1 MIQNPLNIETNVG
14 PASIEKI
21 YALNKSAWDLKNS
34 DARLA
39 MDYAQKAVRM
49 ALSLKSDADIYSS
62 ITNNTISPIENKK
75 LLGDC
80 LHILSWLE
88 VEFSKFDNA
97 IVALSYAKKLFE
109 EIDDKDSI
117 CKICVVLGSAY
128 VLKGEFK
135 TAIQYNLEGLKIA
148 EDDNNMEN
156 ATILLSNAGLTYWN
170 LGDNKKAFELISKS
184 LKNKREKGDK
194 LDIAKSLNNIGLV
207 YNAMGDYYKALEAYN
222 EAYNIVEELDEK
234 KGVGILYMNIGLIYE
249 RLGETDKAENF
260 LYKALESYKA
270 VDYKKGIGEC
280 LVNLALVT
288 RVAGRTETALRYA
301 YESFEVATA
310 IGDKKVI
317 AFTFQ
322 EIMNVFKDKK
332 DYKKALDFAL
342 KCYDLRKEIEHK
354 AGVMGI
360 CGDIGELLTEMNEID
375 KALKFL
381 NEGITLGKEVGSKA
395 ELLNLYQNASK
406 CYELTGNFKEAV
418 EFLKKHIELRDIVF
432 SEETNRRIQNV
443 QTQFE
448 VVQAQRESEIYKLKN
463 IDLAEANKKLEDM
476 NQEKNEFLNLVS
488 HDLKNPL
495 NSIYGFSN
503 LLVED
508 INTLSREEISDF
520 ASNINISSMAMLD
533 LVNEILNSEMM
544 DSGRYELN
552 NELIDLN
559 VLINSLISINKFQL
573 RQKEIKIVFNDKIV
587 SHVFNDSNVIKQ
599 IISNLLSN
607 AIKFSPE
614 GKNITIT
621 VAHNKSDSSTW
632 VGIQDEGP
640 GLTEEDR
647 KKLFTK
653 FARLSAKPTAG
664 ESSTGLGL
672 SIVKKLADIIG
683 AKVVCESEHGKGAK
697 FILQIPTTP
706 LKLKNN
712 L

>member
-1 MIQNPLNIETNVG
+1 MIQNPLNIETDDG
-14 PASIEKI
+14 AATIEKI

-34 DARLA
+34 DVRLA
-39 MDYAQKAVRM
+39 MDYAQKAVRL
-49 ALSLKSDADIYSS
+49 ALGLKSDDDIYSS
-62 ITNNTISPIENKK
+62 ISNNTISTIENKK

-80 LHILSWLE
+80 LHILSWLD

-97 IVALSYAKKLFE
+97 IICLLFAKKLFE

-117 CKICVVLGSAY
+117 CKVCVVLGSAY

-135 TAIQYNLEGLKIA
+135 TAIQYNLEGLRIA
-148 EDDNNMEN
+148 EEDSNKEN

-170 LGDNKKAFELISKS
+170 LGDNKKAFEFISKS
-184 LKNKREKGDK
+184 LRNKREKGDK

-222 EAYNIVEELDEK
+222 EAYSIVEELDEK

-249 RLGETDKAENF
+249 RLGETDKAESF

-288 RVAGRTETALRYA
+288 RVAGRTETALKYA

-332 DYKKALDFAL
+332 EYKKALDFAL

-360 CGDIGELLTEMNEID
+360 CGDIGELLTEMNEIE

-406 CYELTGNFKEAV
+406 CYELTGNFEEAV
-418 EFLKKHIELRDIVF
+418 EFLKKHIELRDVVF
-432 SEETNRRIQNV
+432 SEETHRRIQNV

-508 INTLSREEISDF
+508 INTLSIEEISDF

-559 VLINSLISINKFQL
+559 VLINSLISMNKFQL
-573 RQKEIKIVFNDKIV
+573 RQKEIKVVFDDKIV

-614 GKNITIT
+614 GKSIIIT
-621 VAHNKSDSSTW
+621 VTHNKSDSSTW

-653 FARLSAKPTAG
+653 FAKLSARPTAG

-697 FILQIPTTP
+697 FTLQIPTTP
-706 LKLKNN
+706 LKIKK
-712 L
+712 

>member
-1 MIQNPLNIETNVG
+1 MIQNPLNIETDDGAVT
-14 PASIEKI
+14 IEKI

-34 DARLA
+34 DVRLA
-39 MDYAQKAVRM
+39 MDNAQKAVRM
-49 ALSLKSDADIYSS
+49 ALGLKADDDIYTA
-62 ITNNTISPIENKK
+62 IIKNTISPIENKK

-80 LHILSWLE
+80 LHILAWLD

-97 IVALSYAKKLFE
+97 IVSLLFAKKLFE
-109 EIDDKDSI
+109 EIDDKDALCRVHVI
-117 CKICVVLGSAY
+117 LGSVY

-148 EDDNNMEN
+148 EEDNNKEN
-156 ATILLSNAGLTYWN
+156 ATVLLSNAGLTYWN
-170 LGDNKKAFELISKS
+170 LGDNKKAFEFISKS
-184 LKNKREKGDK
+184 LRNKREKGDK

-222 EAYNIVEELDEK
+222 EAYRIVEELDEK

-249 RLGETDKAENF
+249 RLGEPDKAESF

-288 RVAGRTETALRYA
+288 RIAGRTETALRYA
-301 YESFEVATA
+301 YESFEVAIA

-317 AFTFQ
+317 AFTYQ

-342 KCYDLRKEIEHK
+342 KCYDLRRDIEHK

-360 CGDIGELLTEMNEID
+360 CGDIGEILIEMNEIE
-375 KALKFL
+375 KALKYL
-381 NEGITLGKEVGSKA
+381 DEGITLGNEVGSKA
-395 ELLNLYQNASK
+395 ELLNLYKNISK
-406 CYELTGNFKEAV
+406 CYELTGNFEKAV
-418 EFLKKHIELRDIVF
+418 ESLKKHIELRDIV
-432 SEETNRRIQNV
+432 SNEETKRRIQNV
-443 QTQFE
+443 QAQFE

-508 INTLSREEISDF
+508 INTLSMEEISDF

-559 VLINSLISINKFQL
+559 VLIKSLISMNKFQL
-573 RQKEIKIVFNDKIV
+573 RQKEIKIIFDEKIV

-614 GKNITIT
+614 GKSIFIT

-683 AKVVCESEHGKGAK
+683 AKVVCESEPGKGAK

-706 LKLKNN
+706 LKIKK
-712 L
+712 